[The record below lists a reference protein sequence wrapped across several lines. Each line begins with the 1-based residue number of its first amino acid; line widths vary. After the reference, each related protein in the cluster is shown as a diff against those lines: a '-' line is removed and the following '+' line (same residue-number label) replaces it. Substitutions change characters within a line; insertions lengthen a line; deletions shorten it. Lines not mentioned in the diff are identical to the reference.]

1 MTADPYGEQFWTRE
15 QYRDLAKRYEDQI
28 ARSNV
33 GVIRLLEQ
41 IDRLI
46 TRVQEAESRLP
57 TERANAARRAKA
69 ERRRAQVLA
78 LAAEGK
84 PAYRIEKL
92 TGFPHRTVQRYLKGT

>member
-1 MTADPYGEQFWTRE
+1 MTDPMGERFWTRE
-15 QYRDLAKRYEDQI
+15 MYRDLAARYEDQI
-28 ARSNV
+28 ARSNR
-33 GVIRLLEQ
+33 GVLGLVNQLE
-41 IDRLI
+41 RLI
-46 TRVQEAESRLP
+46 GRLQEAESRLP

-84 PAYRIEKL
+84 PAYRIEKI